1 MSWWAAWSSPR
12 PLPSETQSLA
22 SVEGSED
29 WLRHI
34 LEPHRTAYKQTIWLA
49 LAINFMGL
57 FAAIFSLQVYDR
69 VVAHA
74 GYATLFALVT
84 GMVIVI
90 AMDHVFRSG
99 RAVVLQQVGAQ
110 IEVAIARG
118 VFRRMMALPTPQL
131 EKLPPSYWQAVY
143 RDVEVVRG
151 TFSGAT
157 AMLLIDLPFV
167 LLSLFAVALIALP
180 LLPVALVTIA
190 AFVLL
195 AWRSG
200 EVTRDATES
209 EREQLVHRD
218 AAIAE
223 LASARLHLKALA
235 AHEPAAMRWDGRY
248 AAWLDESLS
257 RSREADHFREMAH
270 GMTTANTVMVTTVGA
285 LFILGQHLTLGAL
298 IATNILTG
306 RMVSPLVQL
315 VSQWRMFGQF
325 KSAKKRLDVLFA
337 MPLDRESD
345 AVALPDAQGVLR
357 LDRVSFQ
364 YAGTESHQVQ
374 SISGQI
380 GPYGLHGVVGPNGSG
395 KTTLLKLL
403 RGLYAP
409 TEGRVLLDDADLV
422 QHSQGYLAQQIAY
435 LAQDAHLL
443 SISVRDNIALGKPD
457 ATDEEI
463 VRAAQLAGAHSFL
476 IDSPDGYGTLI
487 GPEGRRFSVGQTK
500 RILIAQALVS
510 DAPVILL
517 DEPTSELDHETEL
530 KLIMS
535 LRELAQRKTI
545 VVVSH
550 SHLMLGHCQGLMVM
564 KDGKLI
570 AAGAAAALLP
580 KLGIA
585 SEVRESA

>member
-1 MSWWAAWSSPR
+1 MTYESPSSA
-12 PLPSETQSLA
+12 TI
-22 SVEGSED
+22 EGSED

-34 LEPHRTAYKQTIWLA
+34 LEPHRAAYKQTIWLA
-49 LAINFMGL
+49 LAINLMGL

-157 AMLLIDLPFV
+157 AMLIIDLPFV
-167 LLSLFAVALIALP
+167 VLSLVTVALIALP

-235 AHEPAAMRWDGRY
+235 ADEPAAMRWDGRY
-248 AAWLDESLS
+248 AAWLDESLG
-257 RSREADHFREMAH
+257 RSREADHFRELAH
-270 GMTTANTVMVTTVGA
+270 GMTTANTVMVTTLGA

-325 KSAKKRLDVLFA
+325 KSAKKRLDMLFS

-357 LDRVSFQ
+357 LDRASFQ
-364 YAGTESHQVQ
+364 YAGTELQQVQ

-380 GPYGLHGVVGPNGSG
+380 GPYGMHGVVGPNGSG

-409 TEGRVLLDDADLV
+409 TDGRVLLDEADLV
-422 QHSQGYLAQQIAY
+422 QHSQRYLAQQIAY

-443 SISVRDNIALGKPD
+443 SISVRDNIALGKTD
-457 ATDEEI
+457 ATDAEI
-463 VRAAQLAGAHSFL
+463 VRAAQLAGAHEFL

-510 DAPVILL
+510 NAPVILL
-517 DEPTSELDHETEL
+517 DEPTSELDHDTEL

-535 LRELAQRKTI
+535 LRELAKRKTI

-550 SHLMLGHCQGLMVM
+550 SHLMLAHCQGLMVM

-570 AAGAAAALLP
+570 AAGAAASLLP

-585 SEVRESA
+585 SAAREST

>member
-1 MSWWAAWSSPR
+1 MTYESPSSA
-12 PLPSETQSLA
+12 TI
-22 SVEGSED
+22 EGSED

-34 LEPHRTAYKQTIWLA
+34 LEPHRAAYKQTIWLA
-49 LAINFMGL
+49 LAINLMGL

-157 AMLLIDLPFV
+157 AMLIIDLPFV
-167 LLSLFAVALIALP
+167 VLSLVTVALIALP

-235 AHEPAAMRWDGRY
+235 ADEPAAMRWDGRY
-248 AAWLDESLS
+248 AAWLDESLG
-257 RSREADHFREMAH
+257 RSREADHFRELAH
-270 GMTTANTVMVTTVGA
+270 GMTTANTVMVTTLGA

-325 KSAKKRLDVLFA
+325 KSAKKRLDMLFS

-357 LDRVSFQ
+357 LDRASFQ
-364 YAGTESHQVQ
+364 YAGTELQQVQ

-380 GPYGLHGVVGPNGSG
+380 GPYGMHGVVGPNGSG

-409 TEGRVLLDDADLV
+409 TDGRVLLDEADLV
-422 QHSQGYLAQQIAY
+422 QHSQRYLAQQIAY

-457 ATDEEI
+457 ATDAEI
-463 VRAAQLAGAHSFL
+463 VRAAQLAGAHEFL

-510 DAPVILL
+510 NAPVILL
-517 DEPTSELDHETEL
+517 DEPTSELDHDTEL

-535 LRELAQRKTI
+535 LRELAKRKTI

-550 SHLMLGHCQGLMVM
+550 SHLMLAHCQGLMVM

-570 AAGAAAALLP
+570 AAGAAASLLP

-585 SEVRESA
+585 SVAREST